1 VSELDFRCISWM
13 LQVSLD
19 KTINSLTLKFLGSI
33 LVLPGSGSGVV
44 VDCFNM
50 FTSCF
55 IADDRHNLSI
65 TRDSELL
72 AGISAMC
79 FIRAFSS
86 LLIVQPTSTVIGDVR
101 KQYRKIFQHLD
112 DVRHLPCPI
121 IMNAIRHLF
130 TQRRE
135 RLFID
140 WKPYNPS
147 FDELVPFA
155 HALAQFA
162 QFEYRGREHYNRKVP
177 RWLVRFA
184 LRFLSQDP
192 PPPTSVVVDCLTI
205 IATELGCDVSD
216 ANRVVSDEKYVHTPK
231 TTVSPLTLH
240 QHTA

>member
-1 VSELDFRCISWM
+1 
-13 LQVSLD
+13 
-19 KTINSLTLKFLGSI
+19 
-33 LVLPGSGSGVV
+33 
-44 VDCFNM
+44 M
-50 FTSCF
+50 FSSCF
-55 IADDRHNLSI
+55 VADDHHNLSI
-65 TRDSELL
+65 ICGSEQL
-72 AGISAMC
+72 AEISAMC

-86 LLIVQPTSTVIGDVR
+86 LSIVRPTSTIIGDVHQ
-101 KQYRKIFQHLD
+101 QYRKVFQNFV
-112 DVRHLPCPI
+112 DVRHLPCPT

-140 WKPYNPS
+140 WKRYDPS

-155 HALAQFA
+155 RALAQVA
-162 QFEYRGREHYNRKVP
+162 QFEYQGGEHYNRKVP

-205 IATELGCDVSD
+205 IATELGCGVSD
-216 ANRVVSDEKYVHTPK
+216 TNRVVSDEKCVHTLK